1 MISITHSNPSS
12 TISSSSKDSWED
24 QSTQSLSHNED
35 PQHTSS
41 PMRSLSSSLGESS
54 ALNSPIQS
62 DSTERSIEDDPH
74 LPKVHATKRDKLIGE
89 AERVLSKVIRDPEL
103 HERAILR
110 AADGKDAADGLVVDP
125 NLL

>member
-62 DSTERSIEDDPH
+62 DSTGQCQYSKV
-74 LPKVHATKRDKLIGE
+74 LPILYNISLSLSRKVH
-89 AERVLSKVIRDPEL
+89 
-103 HERAILR
+103 
-110 AADGKDAADGLVVDP
+110 
-125 NLL
+125 